1 MSVEMSRD
9 ADRPLFATVLR
20 RHWRSVV
27 VAVVVCAL
35 LGVAVG
41 AVSKHTYSSTA
52 TVLIAPLEGDPYAPE
67 SVGKQSQANT
77 DALTDS
83 RLAATPAV
91 ARLAEKELRLPR
103 ASLLWRSKVLVDV
116 VPNTQVVK
124 ITYRAS
130 SGRRA
135 KASAQAFARS
145 YLRYRANRSRA
156 SIAAQLHQLEA
167 FARRT
172 QRQLNAATHAGHSQ
186 RTQVAIYTNELAT
199 LSGEIAQLAGAS
211 SNPGEVVSS
220 ASAPAASGV
229 PTAAFAF
236 VGAIVGL
243 LLGLGYAVVREKGD
257 DSLREGSDLEDAG
270 LPVLGGVTSPQRVPA
285 AAAADESERYRRLRT
300 AILTNAPAP
309 RVIAM
314 SSLSPT
320 IVSGAV
326 ATRLGSALAL
336 AGYEVTVVHT
346 SPGSDRSSED
356 RPGLADVLLDGLDPH
371 DVREVVA
378 PGLYRIEPGGQI
390 EAAAEMYASTNLSAV
405 LHDLAGKDAYVLV
418 AAPSADT
425 AHAAALSAVCDEAIL
440 VCALG
445 ESTSTQ
451 LSAAMREVQRVRG
464 RLLGAIV
471 IAPRATPE
479 GPGAPRAARDFTSA
493 GRELVNQWRTRFS
506 GSERETDDPA
516 ESRLRALSDHAV
528 ALERR
533 LKRAGSGSGPAD
545 GGSAVDD

>member
-1 MSVEMSRD
+1 MSVELPRD

-20 RHWRSVV
+20 RHWRAIA
-27 VAVVVCAL
+27 VAVLVCTL
-35 LGVAVG
+35 LGAVVG
-41 AVSKHTYSSTA
+41 AASRHTYSSTA
-52 TVLIAPLEGDPYAPE
+52 TVLIAPLAGDPYSPD

-91 ARLAEKELRLPR
+91 ARLAEKELRLPH

-135 KASAQAFARS
+135 KATAQAFARG
-145 YLRYRANRSRA
+145 YLRYRANRSGA
-156 SIAAQLHQLEA
+156 SIAAQLNQLEA

-172 QRQLNAATHAGHSQ
+172 QRRLNAATHAGRSQ

-211 SNPGEVVSS
+211 GNPGEVLTP
-220 ASAPAASGV
+220 ATAPAASGV
-229 PTAAFAF
+229 PAVAFAF
-236 VGAIVGL
+236 VGAIAGL
-243 LLGLGYAVVREKGD
+243 LLGLAYAVVREKGD
-257 DSLREGSDLEDAG
+257 ESLREASDVEEAG
-270 LPVLGGVTSPQRVPA
+270 LPVLGGVTAPQRVPA
-285 AAAADESERYRRLRT
+285 AAAADESDRYRRLRT
-300 AILTNAPAP
+300 AVLTNAPAP
-309 RVIAM
+309 RVIAL

-346 SPGSDRSSED
+346 SPGSDRSGRD
-356 RPGLADVLLDGLDPH
+356 RPGLADVLLDGLDPQ

-390 EAAAEMYASTNLSAV
+390 EAAAEMYASTSLGAV

-425 AHAAALSAVCDEAIL
+425 AHAAALSSVCDEAIL

-471 IAPRATPE
+471 IAPQTTP
-479 GPGAPRAARDFTSA
+479 GPPGAPRAAGDFPRT

-506 GSERETDDPA
+506 GPARATDDPA

-545 GGSAVDD
+545 GGPAVDD